1 MTIRPQPNDH
11 PHLVRARL
19 RLYGMRAAYDEVMTT
34 GIKRRHEPSRIVG
47 ELLSA
52 EIAEKP
58 ARSIKYQLTI
68 AKLPP
73 ETCDVQ
79 APHQRTGSGYGHR
92 CNFPIASL
100 SRRIH
105 CGRSI
110 PRLHRRNGPVR
121 RHQRHPG
128 LFQFTRPGVDP
139 RVSAGEICISNPVN
153 NMQIATTFTT
163 GLWRLQPEYLS
174 QRADTGA
181 AAVFRAYFPCHQAA
195 APVPK
200 PAPMPSANP
209 GELASDIGAEYGLP
223 PSGFYQ
229 YALDGCESAPNR
241 DPACDCSYHIDSMP
255 IISVTVGSLWA
266 PIGTLP
272 FSGFSM
278 SIKVVARA
286 GRGPGSVLIHTRPK
300 TSPTSSHRRSL
311 GGSIRDCQNHRGLHD
326 SPLEEVGAQARPV
339 DAHRRGAG
347 VFDADRVVQP
357 VSTARLALARAN
369 PIGVK
374 LGGGSGPPTNDQ
386 AKKGA
391 ITPRATVVVRPLRLA
406 LSIGIGGH
414 FRDAAPPT
422 PPGMRVRTTAG
433 RRIKQA

>member
-229 YALDGCESAPNR
+229 YALDGGVNVNDRAALVRLAQCA
-241 DPACDCSYHIDSMP
+241 
-255 IISVTVGSLWA
+255 
-266 PIGTLP
+266 
-272 FSGFSM
+272 
-278 SIKVVARA
+278 KRA
-286 GRGPGSVLIHTRPK
+286 GWDMQQCAT
-300 TSPTSSHRRSL
+300 
-311 GGSIRDCQNHRGLHD
+311 
-326 SPLEEVGAQARPV
+326 AQAKRAIAAARRNPGPQV
-339 DAHRRGAG
+339 DPEKVCEPAQIESPAAPHAWRSNCARSITICSKPIRA
-347 VFDADRVVQP
+347 
-357 VSTARLALARAN
+357 ARLR
-369 PIGVK
+369 VY
-374 LGGGSGPPTNDQ
+374 
-386 AKKGA
+386 GA
-391 ITPRATVVVRPLRLA
+391 IPWVMSKPL
-406 LSIGIGGH
+406 
-414 FRDAAPPT
+414 AA
-422 PPGMRVRTTAG
+422 
-433 RRIKQA
+433 